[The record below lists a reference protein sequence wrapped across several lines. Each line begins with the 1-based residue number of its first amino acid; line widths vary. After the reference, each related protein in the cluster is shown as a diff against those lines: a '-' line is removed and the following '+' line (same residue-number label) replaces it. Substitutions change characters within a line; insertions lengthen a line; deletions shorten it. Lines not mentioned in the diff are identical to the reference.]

1 MDEQNKFDLEN
12 ESETAENTASRTI
25 RRPAPPSDAPKRR
38 VGSLTL
44 GFCLIAAG
52 IFFLCYYFVPG
63 FDWQLTLRIAPA
75 AALILLG
82 SEVLFF
88 ASRPGRW
95 KYDFM
100 SVFVC
105 LVLIAGCFCLSFVP
119 VVWSEIDPAR
129 QQNAAKLS
137 QEYTDEVCRTF
148 RKDAPD
154 VPLRDVYTDLY
165 LYTNAVE
172 TLDALEPGN
181 GHLSLHVE
189 LFGPYDSAEAFAQDC
204 RRLTDSLQKQ
214 GVQPDAVSFECDAFL
229 SDDAVR
235 RGLDSGSLQQ
245 TQDYRLELYGT
256 PQLDW
261 TADQMARETDVTDL
275 LDEEN
280 LPEED
285 AAEDA
290 SSAEE
295 SSVTIVV

>member
-1 MDEQNKFDLEN
+1 MDELNKTAATEP
-12 ESETAENTASRTI
+12 ET
-25 RRPAPPSDAPKRR
+25 RPEAAKLQDAPRRR

-119 VVWSEIDPAR
+119 VVWSEINPAR

-148 RKDAPD
+148 RTDAPD

-214 GVQPDAVSFECDAFL
+214 GVQPDAVSFECDTFL